1 MRRSDPALAL
11 VACAI
16 VLAVAAVAAPAH
28 AYCRTS
34 SCDLHPESWH
44 VCTPSEPDDCGTPL
58 FWAKP
63 CVEWS
68 LQKDASTQVT
78 FAQAEQI
85 VTAAF
90 ATWMSAP
97 CPGGDTPRINLTE
110 AEPAEC
116 HQIEYNQTAG
126 NANIIMFRDNGW
138 PYAPFEIAL
147 TTVTYNLDT
156 GEIYD
161 ADMELNSTDFQF
173 TTGDTGVV
181 VDLASIVTHEM
192 GHFLGLNHSPNT
204 DATMFGNYE
213 RGTTTLR
220 DLSDDDSAGI
230 CAIYPPGDVPSD
242 CDPTPRHGFSALCAA
257 DQPRVTCGTAP
268 AMTCIAAGKG
278 GLRLTEKTAG
288 KEKLEVTLTK
298 LQPAVT
304 QSQFGNPVTGRT
316 AYAVCVY
323 DAANELEATYTVA
336 RAQAICGDAPCWSD
350 VFAQGYKYGDQ
361 STAADGIR
369 KMKLIGGDAGN
380 GNVKVIGKN
389 TNGNWPTGLAAR
401 LQDQSSATVQFLSSD
416 ASCFGVALTHVK
428 KANGTAF
435 SATGP

>member
-34 SCDLHPESWH
+34 SCNVPAFNPRPWH
-44 VCTPSEPDDCGTPL
+44 VCTPSEPDDCGTPV

-63 CVEWS
+63 CTEWS

-78 FAQAEQI
+78 FSQTEQI

-97 CPGGDTPRINLTE
+97 CPGGGTPRINLTE
-110 AEPAEC
+110 AEPVEC
-116 HQIEYNQTAG
+116 HQHQYNQTTG
-126 NANIIMFRDNGW
+126 NANIIMFHDSGW
-138 PYAPFEIAL
+138 PYEGSSNTLAL
-147 TTVTYNLDT
+147 TTVTYLRDT

-161 ADMELNSTDFQF
+161 ADMEINSTDNQL

-181 VDLASIVTHEM
+181 VDLLSIVTHET
-192 GHFLGLNHSPNT
+192 GHFLGLAHSPDA
-204 DATMFGNYE
+204 DATMFADYQG
-213 RGTTTLR
+213 GIMLR
-220 DLSDDDSAGI
+220 DLSDDDIAGI
-230 CAIYPPGDVPSD
+230 CAIYPPGDIPSD
-242 CDPTPRHGFSALCAA
+242 CDPTPRHGFSAICGA
-257 DQPRVTCGTAP
+257 DCGTAP
-268 AMTCIAAGKG
+268 ATTCIAAGEG
-278 GLRLTEKTAG
+278 RLTLSEKTAG
-288 KEKLEVTLTK
+288 KEKLEVTLAK

-304 QSQFGNPVTGRT
+304 QSQFGNPVTGST
-316 AYAVCVY
+316 TYAVCVY

-336 RAQAICGDAPCWSD
+336 RAQDTCGDAPCWSD
-350 VFAQGYKYGDQ
+350 LFAQGYKYGDQ